1 MEIRRSEPRVA
12 VLTAAELVARDTFVY
27 RLALDA
33 PLPFRAGQFV
43 NLMVPNA
50 TPRGERSYSVWSGP
64 GDPSVLELCIKLFEG
79 GAASE
84 YLRAARVGDTLNIRG
99 PYGIFC
105 AKPEH
110 DPLVFVATATGL
122 APFRSMLEEAVA
134 ARDPRRYRLY
144 FGVRSEE
151 DLFAV
156 DDLERYAGALPDFSY
171 RVCLSRPSAAWTGFE
186 GRVTHALAADF
197 PTPTEHF
204 YLCGNG
210 AMIEETRDLLK
221 GRGLERKHIH
231 VEKYY

>member
-1 MEIRRSEPRVA
+1 MEPRRPEPRVA
-12 VLTAAELVARDTFVY
+12 VLTAADLVARDTYIY
-27 RLALDA
+27 RLQLDE
-33 PLPFRAGQFV
+33 PLPFKAGQFV
-43 NLMVPNA
+43 NLTVPDA
-50 TPRGERSYSVWSGP
+50 APRGERSYSVWSSP
-64 GDPSVLELCIKLFEG
+64 EDPSYLDLCIKLFEG

-84 YLRAARVGDTLNIRG
+84 YLRRSNVGDTFALRG
-99 PYGIFC
+99 PFGIFS

-110 DPLVFVATATGL
+110 DPVIFVATATGL
-122 APFRSMLEEAVA
+122 APFRSMLEVAVT
-134 ARDPRRYRLY
+134 ARDPRRFRVY
-144 FGVRSEE
+144 FGVRDEQ
-151 DLFAV
+151 DLFALH
-156 DDLERYAGALPDFSY
+156 DLERYTRALPDFAY
-171 RVCLSRPSAAWTGFE
+171 RVCLSRPSPAWTGFT